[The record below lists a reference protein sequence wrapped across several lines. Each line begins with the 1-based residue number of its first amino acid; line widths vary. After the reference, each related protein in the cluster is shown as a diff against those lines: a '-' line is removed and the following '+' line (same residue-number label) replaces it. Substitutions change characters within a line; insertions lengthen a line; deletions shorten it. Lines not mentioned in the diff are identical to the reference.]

1 MMKLTLIQ
9 NMKKSNFELSYHFSI
24 NINQC
29 AVHCKIWI
37 SCSNLFW
44 TIQTGYVKSKF
55 KVFFIH
61 FKSTVD
67 QSCTNLIL
75 FQLGTVSKNL
85 GEEMV
90 PVMMEIITLIVIL
103 MMETVVDLVSID
115 NIAQIVYACLK
126 IQMLQVINSL
136 S

>member
-1 MMKLTLIQ
+1 MT
-9 NMKKSNFELSYHFSI
+9 
-24 NINQC
+24 
-29 AVHCKIWI
+29 
-37 SCSNLFW
+37 
-44 TIQTGYVKSKF
+44 
-55 KVFFIH
+55 
-61 FKSTVD
+61 
-67 QSCTNLIL
+67 
-75 FQLGTVSKNL
+75 L

-90 PVMMEIITLIVIL
+90 SVRMQIITLHVIL

>member
-1 MMKLTLIQ
+1 MD
-9 NMKKSNFELSYHFSI
+9 H
-24 NINQC
+24 
-29 AVHCKIWI
+29 
-37 SCSNLFW
+37 
-44 TIQTGYVKSKF
+44 
-55 KVFFIH
+55 
-61 FKSTVD
+61 
-67 QSCTNLIL
+67 SCTTLIL
-75 FQLGTVSKNL
+75 FQLGAVSKIL